1 MKRRH
6 FIVGAAGMGGALL
19 VGWGVMPMRSRQG
32 RPALL
37 PLSAGEVPLNGWLKI
52 ASDGMVVLAMPR
64 SEMGQGVHTA
74 LPMLVAE
81 ELNMPLAMVKIEQAG
96 ADTMYGNV
104 AAFMSALPFH
114 PSDTEGPELATH
126 IRASQWLVSKVVR
139 ELGVNITGG
148 STSVADAWEPI
159 RFAAATV
166 RERLRQAAA
175 SQW

>member
-81 ELNMPLAMVKIEQAG
+81 ELNMPLAMVEIEQLVLTPCMA
-96 ADTMYGNV
+96 
-104 AAFMSALPFH
+104 MSQPL
-114 PSDTEGPELATH
+114 
-126 IRASQWLVSKVVR
+126 
-139 ELGVNITGG
+139 
-148 STSVADAWEPI
+148 
-159 RFAAATV
+159 
-166 RERLRQAAA
+166 
-175 SQW
+175 